1 MPWIQHDSSRC
12 ALDFCKNSWQD
23 PGVLPILPPGWS
35 KTFGHQLAQWFGT
48 SQQNHKNVLNH
59 VANQSYIP
67 TTVLGIPCC
76 LHCLFHVH
84 LFSPTLFFWKKK
96 HVKIPGSVASRT
108 AVKCQIEVPP
118 LQLRRLMAMW
128 QEWLVYLVRPC
139 ATKEGRSFTE
149 RDQRLRLT
157 LKDMILTQVTLGK
170 VEEYDDMMILP
181 FERME
186 KVRCVPV

>member
-1 MPWIQHDSSRC
+1 MPDR
-12 ALDFCKNSWQD
+12 
-23 PGVLPILPPGWS
+23 GPPPATTPPHGY
-35 KTFGHQLAQWFGT
+35 
-48 SQQNHKNVLNH
+48 
-59 VANQSYIP
+59 VAR
-67 TTVLGIPCC
+67 
-76 LHCLFHVH
+76 
-84 LFSPTLFFWKKK
+84 
-96 HVKIPGSVASRT
+96 VA
-108 AVKCQIEVPP
+108 
-118 LQLRRLMAMW
+118 RL
-128 QEWLVYLVRPC
+128 LVRPC